1 MKKKFFEKLFF
12 VSCVVAL
19 ASALLSL
26 TSCAKTDA
34 IDELLEKSTQK
45 YTIEYPDANELKNQ
59 FQGSIKTYDN
69 KKEAFEFALNNF
81 MVNQIVPGDTYQLS
95 YNKSFGSIAD
105 NTYAICDVNGD
116 GRDELIVKW
125 LTADVNDRLTVVCRY
140 DERTKILTQCL
151 IESGATDFYKNG
163 KVIALWADPGNSYG
177 KYFWPYSVYEYDK
190 RDGLFKKTSMV
201 TAWSKEIKK
210 FDTSG
215 NPYPEDIDK
224 EKAGEVY
231 TINELTKSDLSTVSR
246 KEYEKWID
254 NITRSGKLDIPYK
267 NLTRENINQ
276 IGNIR

>member
-1 MKKKFFEKLFF
+1 MTNVISYCKRLH
-12 VSCVVAL
+12 
-19 ASALLSL
+19 
-26 TSCAKTDA
+26 
-34 IDELLEKSTQK
+34 
-45 YTIEYPDANELKNQ
+45 
-59 FQGSIKTYDN
+59 SIN
-69 KKEAFEFALNNF
+69 
-81 MVNQIVPGDTYQLS
+81 
-95 YNKSFGSIAD
+95 
-105 NTYAICDVNGD
+105 
-116 GRDELIVKW
+116 
-125 LTADVNDRLTVVCRY
+125 
-140 DERTKILTQCL
+140 RTKILTQCL

-210 FDTSG
+210 FDASG

-224 EKAGEVY
+224 EKSGEVY

-254 NITRSGKLDIPYK
+254 NITKSGKLDIPYK

-276 IGNIR
+276 IGNIK